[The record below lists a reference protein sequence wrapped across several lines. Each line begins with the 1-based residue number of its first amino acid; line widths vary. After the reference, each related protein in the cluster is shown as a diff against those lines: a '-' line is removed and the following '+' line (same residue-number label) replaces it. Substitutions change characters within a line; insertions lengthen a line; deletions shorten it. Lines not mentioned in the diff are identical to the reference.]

1 MTIVKEGGKGW
12 RRGRVL
18 ERREGRERGGKVG
31 ARGGRLKMYVCRS
44 KAKIKHKL
52 CDLSEFTIYCWKEKR
67 CEETSQTSYKRLIQI
82 FLTVSKKILVW
93 LLSTH
98 FFLFYCFFNLQV
110 YNNKK
115 KSFPSYKAPVTPLKE
130 GEGYYCNLVFTNI
143 LILHAHKYEK
153 IYWVSC

>member
-12 RRGRVL
+12 RRGRGIG
-18 ERREGRERGGKVG
+18 EKRRQGKG
-31 ARGGRLKMYVCRS
+31 MESGSKGGGRLKMYVCRS

-82 FLTVSKKILVW
+82 FLTVSKKNSCLI
-93 LLSTH
+93 TFH
-98 FFLFYCFFNLQV
+98 TFFLFYCYFNLYV

-115 KSFPSYKAPVTPLKE
+115 ILSQTIKPL
-130 GEGYYCNLVFTNI
+130 
-143 LILHAHKYEK
+143 
-153 IYWVSC
+153 